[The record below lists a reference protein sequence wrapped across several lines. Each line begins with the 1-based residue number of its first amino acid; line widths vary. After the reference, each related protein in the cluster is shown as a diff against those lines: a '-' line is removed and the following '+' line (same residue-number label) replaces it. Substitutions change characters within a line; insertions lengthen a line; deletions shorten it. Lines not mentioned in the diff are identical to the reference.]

1 MFLSVSFS
9 DSPTCSSYYTVTSDS
24 DIYLVWDG
32 GRVEEDCEVTFTPV
46 ENSETVCV
54 EAESFNIVNCNVKV
68 KYSTDYFVTT
78 KVFILMLWKRI
89 RTT

>member
-9 DSPTCSSYYTVTSDS
+9 ESTCSSYYVVTSDS

-46 ENSETVCV
+46 DSSETVCV
-54 EAESFNIVNCNVKV
+54 EAESFNILNCNVKV
-68 KYSTDYFVTT
+68 KYSTDFFVTT